1 MGTDL
6 EKDDNDPAMSRMRS
20 LIADADVKDD
30 AALRELVDELSRV
43 RETELFRE
51 VGKLTRE
58 LHEALNAFRFDSR
71 LAELTEQDIPDA
83 TERLNYVMALTEQSA
98 NRTLT
103 SVEKALPRVE
113 ALSDGTRALQERWQR
128 FRARQ
133 MNADEFRELARDI
146 DAFLPNIDDDAE
158 AVRKELSEIL
168 IAQDFQDLTGQVIRR
183 VITLVQDLEQHLIRM
198 LRLSGG
204 RLKES
209 SDGATAEA
217 QKAATEG
224 NMGTGPA
231 VPGVGDDDVVQGQ
244 DDVDD
249 LLSSLGF

>member
-1 MGTDL
+1 MGTEL
-6 EKDDNDPAMSRMRS
+6 ERDDNDAAMSRMRS
-20 LIADADVKDD
+20 LIAEADVKDD
-30 AALRELVDELSRV
+30 AALRELVDELSQV

-113 ALSDGTRALQERWQR
+113 GLSEGTRSLLERWQR

-146 DAFLPNIDDDAE
+146 DAFLPNSADDAE

-204 RLKES
+204 RLKEPS
-209 SDGATAEA
+209 GESGAEA
-217 QKAATEG
+217 RKSATEG

-231 VPGVGDDDVVQGQ
+231 VPGVGDEDVVQGQ